1 MVERQLIVMEFP
13 GLLCLIFL
21 FVFIIV
27 INIVCT
33 SILIK
38 LVAKHT
44 SILKLVIEKE
54 CVIEPLENTNIS
66 QSLENMTTMMEKFMW
81 FYVSGVSLNHRQRTT
96 H

>member
-1 MVERQLIVMEFP
+1 LIVMEFP

>member
-1 MVERQLIVMEFP
+1 MMERQLVVMEFP

>member
-1 MVERQLIVMEFP
+1 MMERQLIVMEFP

>member
-54 CVIEPLENTNIS
+54 FVIEPLENTNIS